1 MDNAPFL
8 PSPVS
13 DEDWLKRASIQAQ
26 LVIDELN
33 QCPKCLGS
41 GLIFV
46 SVNAW
51 GDRISEICKCPAGD
65 SDRRFVD
72 MSERQIARDERA
84 RDIGSDEE
92 FNW

>member
-1 MDNAPFL
+1 MKPFDFFAEVDRVNKAHVK
-8 PSPVS
+8 ST
-13 DEDWLKRASIQAQ
+13 
-26 LVIDELN
+26 
-33 QCPKCLGS
+33 CPKCLGS

-84 RDIGSDEE
+84 RDIGSDED